1 MLWYGKPINNY
12 IIISSWRRKQ
22 NNIVSILQDIARSKL
37 NSLSNL
43 ENRIFHGSYLQ
54 QNLEWL
60 KPKSESIVHFS
71 LRQSWRIKT
80 WIFASLLPS
89 LTTEFPKSSAG
100 KRELGIFR
108 LLCLCGFYPK
118 MLKWDLS
125 LIQTDCM
132 YQLCGL
138 RFLTAIEDT
147 EIYVEK
153 YVIKI
158 IFNIYIISRPRN
170 TIVDLK
176 GGCCRS
182 SLKLG
187 QATVL

>member
-1 MLWYGKPINNY
+1 MFLHWPLWFLITRCITCRNSYRTNFIISIYWTKHFRNNY

-100 KRELGIFR
+100 KRKGNSEYSDCFV
-108 LLCLCGFYPK
+108 FVAF
-118 MLKWDLS
+118 
-125 LIQTDCM
+125 IQRC
-132 YQLCGL
+132 
-138 RFLTAIEDT
+138 
-147 EIYVEK
+147 
-153 YVIKI
+153 
-158 IFNIYIISRPRN
+158 
-170 TIVDLK
+170 
-176 GGCCRS
+176 
-182 SLKLG
+182 
-187 QATVL
+187 

>member
-1 MLWYGKPINNY
+1 MLWYGKPMNNY

-100 KRELGIFR
+100 KKKGTRNI
-108 LLCLCGFYPK
+108 PTA
-118 MLKWDLS
+118 LS
-125 LIQTDCM
+125 LWLLSKDAKVRFIFNTNRLFK
-132 YQLCGL
+132 LCGL
-138 RFLTAIEDT
+138 QCLTVIEDT
-147 EIYVEK
+147 EICVEN
-153 YVIKI
+153 IK
-158 IFNIYIISRPRN
+158 
-170 TIVDLK
+170 
-176 GGCCRS
+176 
-182 SLKLG
+182 
-187 QATVL
+187 